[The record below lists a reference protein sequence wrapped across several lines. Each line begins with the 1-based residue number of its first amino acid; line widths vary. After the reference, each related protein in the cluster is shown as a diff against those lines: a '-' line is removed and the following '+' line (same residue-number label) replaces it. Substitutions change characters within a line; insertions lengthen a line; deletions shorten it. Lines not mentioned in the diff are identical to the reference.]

1 MKLLSKALTGLWTT
15 DRVATN
21 QMTIP
26 FDKLPC
32 KYLIQQSTL
41 AKLPMPELSKALLLN
56 NVDQVEEKKKNE
68 DLNSNTSFTEFN
80 TSISH

>member
-1 MKLLSKALTGLWTT
+1 VVVVGLGY
-15 DRVATN
+15 DFLFKSRLGHCA
-21 QMTIP
+21 
-26 FDKLPC
+26 
-32 KYLIQQSTL
+32 
-41 AKLPMPELSKALLLN
+41 ELSKALLLN